1 MKKKPEQMQD
11 QGGHMIKTKIA
22 AVEMRIEGDKD
33 QKMENMTTMKKEGR
47 R

>member
-11 QGGHMIKTKIA
+11 QGGHKIA
-22 AVEMRIEGDKD
+22 AAEMRIEGDKD